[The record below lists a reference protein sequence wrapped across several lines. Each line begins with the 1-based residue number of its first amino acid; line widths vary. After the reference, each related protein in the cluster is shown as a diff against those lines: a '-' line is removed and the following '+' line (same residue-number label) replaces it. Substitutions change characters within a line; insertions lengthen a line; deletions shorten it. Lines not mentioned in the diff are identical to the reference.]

1 MSKKYINIAL
11 DIPINKL
18 FTYQV
23 PESYSSI
30 NLNGR
35 RVIVEFNKRIMTG
48 IVVEE
53 SFVPKVKYVKSIKSV
68 TDTQQ
73 IIPEELLKLCKWI
86 SEYYRSPIG
95 ELVHQIVPKGLKLTV
110 ETHYLLTDQYKE
122 RLNELTSE
130 KDEVMLDVVKV
141 FEKKPNKFLTR
152 KQIEKKIPIKNLD
165 SIINRMVQYGILQT
179 SSLPSAVKRE
189 KYIPIIIRNFNPADF
204 EYVIKANKIK
214 GSKQQEL
221 LEYFRDV
228 EDVKLNVLY
237 RLFPRSYSAVKSLVN
252 KNLLGIEEVK
262 EDREYNVTLIE
273 DEKEIILNTDQVN
286 CLNELEQAVISNKFQ
301 TYLLYGVTGSG
312 KTEIYLNISKYVL
325 ERGRSIIILVPEIS
339 LTPQLISRFRN
350 RLGNN
355 IGVIHSRLS
364 PYERADTFRKC
375 IKGEYK
381 IIIGARSAL
390 FAPIKNIGLIV
401 IDEEHDSSYK
411 QDNSPRYNAR
421 DAAIVRGS
429 INNAIVILGSATPSV
444 ESYYNAEQGKY
455 KLLTLEKRAT
465 NITLPTIQIVD
476 LLEKSKKIEKGEY
489 KFDIMDMIDK
499 VKVKFLS
506 YDLLYEIGERLS
518 RKESTIILQNRKGFY
533 FYLECVN
540 CGNVEKCKHCN
551 VTLTYHKSWNLLKCH
566 YCGFVTKVVNECS
579 VCHYKKLIP
588 KGAGTE
594 KVEEELKKIFAEAN
608 IKRLDA
614 DIMSSRKNFQSIL
627 QDFYDKKIDILVGT
641 QVISKGLDF
650 PNVTLV
656 GVINADIGLLH
667 PDFRANERTFQILT
681 QVAGRSGRQDK
692 KGKVIIQTNHSDY
705 PVFKYIKEHNY
716 IGFYNNELDTR
727 KKLNYPPF
735 SRITVIEMKSKS
747 LEVCK
752 KKINELYD
760 FLRTNDKENKLQILP
775 PAQPLFSKLKDF
787 YRYNILIKAS
797 KTYDPNA
804 IYLRKVLKLAED
816 YFEKTRRTDVKVS
829 IDVDAI
835 NLL

>member
-1 MSKKYINIAL
+1 MGKAYVNIAL

-18 FTYQV
+18 FTYRI
-23 PESYSSI
+23 PESYSLA
-30 NLNGR
+30 NLIGR
-35 RVIVEFNKRIMTG
+35 RVVVEFNRRIMTG

-53 SFVPKVKYVKSIKSV
+53 VNESELSYVKPIKSV
-68 TDTQQ
+68 TDTEQ
-73 IIPEELLKLCKWI
+73 IIPAELLNLCKWI

-95 ELVHQIVPKGLKLTV
+95 ELIHQIVPKGVKLTV
-110 ETHYLLTDQYKE
+110 EKHYLLTEQYKE
-122 RLNELTSE
+122 LLNKLTSE
-130 KDEVMLDVVKV
+130 KDEIILDVVKV
-141 FEKKPNKFLTR
+141 FEKNPNKLFTL
-152 KQIEKKIPIKNLD
+152 KQIKKRIQIENLENV
-165 SIINRMVQYGILQT
+165 INRMLKYQILQT
-179 SSLPSAVKRE
+179 TTFPSGLKKE
-189 KYIPIIIRNFNPADF
+189 KYVPIIIRNFNPQD
-204 EYVIKANKIK
+204 YDYIVKANKIK
-214 GSKQQEL
+214 GERQLEL
-221 LEYFRDV
+221 LNYFRDV
-228 EDVKLNVLY
+228 EEIKLNMLY
-237 RLFPRSYSAVKSLVN
+237 KLFPKSYSVVRSLVN
-252 KNLLGIEEVK
+252 KNLLAIEEVK
-262 EDREYNVTLIE
+262 EEREYDVTLTE
-273 DEKEIILNTDQVN
+273 EEKQITLNAEQVN
-286 CLNELEQAVISNKFQ
+286 CLSELERSVTDGQFH

-325 ERGRSIIILVPEIS
+325 ERGKSVIVLVPEIS

-375 IKGEYK
+375 VRGDYR

-390 FAPIKNIGLIV
+390 FAPIKNVGLIIV
-401 IDEEHDSSYK
+401 DEEHDPSYK

-421 DAAIVRGS
+421 DVAVVRGS
-429 INNAIVILGSATPSV
+429 INNATVILGSATPSM

-455 KLLTLEKRAT
+455 RLLTLEKRAT
-465 NITLPTIQIVD
+465 NITLPSIQIVD

-489 KFDIMDMIDK
+489 TPDIMDMIDK
-499 VKVKFLS
+499 VRVKFLS

-566 YCGFVTKVVNECS
+566 YCGYVTKVVNKCS
-579 VCHYKKLIP
+579 VCHYEKLIP

-594 KVEEELKKIFAEAN
+594 KVEEELQKIFPEAN

-614 DIMSSRKNFQSIL
+614 DIMSSRKNFQRIL
-627 QDFYDKKIDILVGT
+627 QDFYDRKIDILVGT
-641 QVISKGLDF
+641 QIISKGLDF

-692 KGKVIIQTNHSDY
+692 KGKVVIQTNHADY

-716 IGFYNNELDTR
+716 IGFYQNELQAR

-735 SRITVIEMKSKS
+735 SRITVIEMKSKD
-747 LEVCK
+747 LNVCK
-752 KKINELYD
+752 KAIMELYNFIRSSD
-760 FLRTNDKENKLQILP
+760 RENKLQILP
-775 PAQPLFSKLKDF
+775 PAQPLFSKLKD
-787 YRYNILIKAS
+787 YHRYNIIIKAL
-797 KTYDPNA
+797 KAYDQNA
-804 IYLRKVLKLAED
+804 TYLRKILKLTED
-816 YFEKTRRTDVKVS
+816 YIEKTRKIEIKTT
-829 IDVDAI
+829 IDVDAL

>member
-1 MSKKYINIAL
+1 MSKKYVNIAL
-11 DIPINKL
+11 NIPINKL
-18 FTYQV
+18 FSYQV

-30 NLNGR
+30 NLIGR
-35 RVIVEFNKRIMTG
+35 RVIVEFNRRIMTG
-48 IVVEE
+48 IIVEE
-53 SFVPKVKYVKSIKSV
+53 AFETKLKYIKSIKSV
-68 TDTQQ
+68 TDTEQ

-95 ELVHQIVPKGLKLTV
+95 ELVHQIVPKGLKLTI
-110 ETHYLLTDQYKE
+110 ETHYLLTNQYKE
-122 RLNELTSE
+122 RLDELTSE
-130 KDEVMLDVVKV
+130 KDEVILDVVKI
-141 FEKKPNKFLTR
+141 FEKKPNKSLTR
-152 KQIEKKIPIKNLD
+152 KQIEKKIPLKNLERV
-165 SIINRMVQYGILQT
+165 INKMVQYGILQT
-179 SSLPSAVKRE
+179 GALPSVIKRE
-189 KYIPIIIRNFNPADF
+189 KYVPIIIRNFNPADF
-204 EYVIKANKIK
+204 EYVITDNKVK
-214 GSKQQEL
+214 GAKQQEL
-221 LEYFRDV
+221 LGYFRDV
-228 EDVKLNVLY
+228 EEVKLSVLY
-237 RLFPRSYSAVKSLVN
+237 KLFPKSYSAVKSLVK
-252 KNLLGIEEVK
+252 KNLLVVEEIK
-262 EDREYNVTLIE
+262 EDREYDVTLVE
-273 DEKEIILNTDQVN
+273 DEKEITLNAEQVN
-286 CLNELEQAVISNKFQ
+286 CLSSLEQGLLSKEFR

-325 ERGRSIIILVPEIS
+325 ESGKSIIILVPEIS

-355 IGVIHSRLS
+355 IGVIHSRLN
-364 PYERADTFRKC
+364 PYERADTFRRC

-390 FAPIKNIGLIV
+390 FAPIRNIGLIV
-401 IDEEHDSSYK
+401 VDEEHDSSYK

-429 INNAIVILGSATPSV
+429 INNAIVILGSATPSL

-465 NITLPTIQIVD
+465 NITLPSIQIVD

-489 KFDIMDMIDK
+489 VFDIMDMIDK

-566 YCGFVTKVVNECS
+566 YCGYVTKIVNECS
-579 VCHYKKLIP
+579 VCHYKKLVP

-594 KVEEELKKIFAEAN
+594 KVEEELQKIFTEAT

-627 QDFYDKKIDILVGT
+627 QDFYDRKIDILVGT

-705 PVFKYIKEHNY
+705 SVFKYIKEHNY
-716 IGFYNNELDTR
+716 VGFYKNELETR

-735 SRITVIEMKSKS
+735 SRITIIEMKSKN
-747 LEVCK
+747 LDICK
-752 KKINELYD
+752 KSIGELYE
-760 FLRTNDKENKLQILP
+760 FLRTNDRENKLQILP
-775 PAQPLFSKLKDF
+775 PVQPLFSKLKDY
-787 YRYNILIKAS
+787 YRYNIVIKAS
-797 KTYDPNA
+797 KAYDPNA

-816 YFEKTRRTDVKVS
+816 YIEKARRTDVKVN
-829 IDVDAI
+829 IDVDAL

>member
-1 MSKKYINIAL
+1 MSRKYVNIAL

-18 FTYQV
+18 FTYEV
-23 PESYSSI
+23 PDGYSSV
-30 NLNGR
+30 NLTGR
-35 RVIVEFNKRIMTG
+35 RVIVEFNRRIMTG

-53 SFVPKVKYVKSIKSV
+53 SFESKVKYVKSIKSV
-68 TDTQQ
+68 TDTEQ
-73 IIPEELLKLCKWI
+73 IIPDELLNLCKWI

-110 ETHYLLTDQYKE
+110 ETHYLLTNQYKE
-122 RLNELTSE
+122 VLNELTLE
-130 KDEVMLDVVKV
+130 KDEVMLDIVKV
-141 FEKKPNKFLTR
+141 FEKKRNKSLTR
-152 KQIEKKIPIKNLD
+152 KQIEKKIPLKNLD
-165 SIINRMVQYGILQT
+165 TVINRMVQYGVLQT
-179 SSLPSAVKRE
+179 TALPSVIKRE
-189 KYIPIIIRNFNPADF
+189 KYLPIIIRNFNPEDF
-204 EYVIKANKIK
+204 EYVITTNKVK
-214 GSKQQEL
+214 GVKQQEIL
-221 LEYFRDV
+221 GYFRNV
-228 EDVKLNVLY
+228 EEVKLSVLY
-237 RLFPRSYSAVKSLVN
+237 KLFPGSYSAVKTLVN
-252 KNLLGIEEVK
+252 KNLLAIEEIK
-262 EDREYNVTLIE
+262 EDREYEVTLVE
-273 DEKEIILNTDQVN
+273 DDKDITLNADQVN
-286 CLNELEQAVISNKFQ
+286 CLSELEQAVSSKLFH

-325 ERGRSIIILVPEIS
+325 ESGRSIIILVPEIS
-339 LTPQLISRFRN
+339 LTPQLISRFRR

-355 IGVIHSRLS
+355 IGVIHSRLN

-390 FAPIKNIGLIV
+390 FAPIKDIGLIV
-401 IDEEHDSSYK
+401 VDEEHDLSYK

-421 DAAIVRGS
+421 DAAVVRGRV
-429 INNAIVILGSATPSV
+429 NNAIVILGSATPSL

-465 NITLPTIQIVD
+465 NITLPSIQIVD

-489 KFDIMDMIDK
+489 VFDIMDMIDK
-499 VKVKFLS
+499 VKVRFLS

-533 FYLECVN
+533 FYLECVH

-566 YCGFVTKVVNECS
+566 YCGYVTKVVNECS

-594 KVEEELKKIFAEAN
+594 KVEEELKKIFTEAT

-627 QDFYDKKIDILVGT
+627 QDFYDRKIDILVGT

-667 PDFRANERTFQILT
+667 PDFRANERVFQILT

-705 PVFKYIKEHNY
+705 PVFKYIKEHDY
-716 IGFYNNELDTR
+716 SGFYKSELEAR

-735 SRITVIEMKSKS
+735 SRITVIETKSKS
-747 LEVCK
+747 LDLCK
-752 KKINELYD
+752 KSAGELYD
-760 FLRTNDKENKLQILP
+760 FIRINDRENKLQILP
-775 PAQPLFSKLKDF
+775 PVQPLFSKLKDY
-787 YRYNILIKAS
+787 YRYNIVIKAS
-797 KTYDPNA
+797 KAYDPNA
-804 IYLRKVLKLAED
+804 AYLRKVLKLTED
-816 YFEKTRRTDVKVS
+816 YIDQMNRKDIKVS
-829 IDVDAI
+829 IDVDAQ